1 MNIEKKLNLWVE
13 KNLMEDS
20 QKQAILKYEANI
32 KNRALLYMFLFLG
45 GFCLCLGII
54 SLIAY
59 NWQIVPS
66 AIKLIACFMIL
77 AGLGGAAVVS
87 LLDNRQLLSETLLWV
102 YALLLLGSI
111 GLISQIYQL
120 TAHGAQALLFWTI
133 IIIPLLP
140 FVRRVWLPF
149 FWLPMFAVSLLDVLF
164 DYAWFSQSFE
174 AFERAFPGAWQ
185 IALLLFSVSS
195 YRLLADGGDSFLPLS
210 NAFKIWTLFLLTG
223 YVVYADI
230 WGLEIFKDS
239 AEKGGLLGL
248 TVWLSLTCL
257 TGAFCWFNVC
267 RGNRY
272 WSLALFVVL
281 DFALVARLLPKNET
295 LFSIWGAMQSLSL
308 LVLAFIYACRKNRL
322 GLQKWLMSLIA
333 LRFFIIYIQVFG
345 NLLYTGVGLF
355 FSGLILLAAVYGW
368 LNRSRLTTF
377 VKRGR

>member
-32 KNRALLYMFLFLG
+32 KNRALLYMLLFLG

-77 AGLGGAAVVS
+77 AGLGGTAVVS

-230 WGLEIFKDS
+230 WGLEIFKAP
-239 AEKGGLLGL
+239 AEKGG
-248 TVWLSLTCL
+248 
-257 TGAFCWFNVC
+257 
-267 RGNRY
+267 
-272 WSLALFVVL
+272 
-281 DFALVARLLPKNET
+281 
-295 LFSIWGAMQSLSL
+295 
-308 LVLAFIYACRKNRL
+308 
-322 GLQKWLMSLIA
+322 
-333 LRFFIIYIQVFG
+333 
-345 NLLYTGVGLF
+345 
-355 FSGLILLAAVYGW
+355 
-368 LNRSRLTTF
+368 
-377 VKRGR
+377 